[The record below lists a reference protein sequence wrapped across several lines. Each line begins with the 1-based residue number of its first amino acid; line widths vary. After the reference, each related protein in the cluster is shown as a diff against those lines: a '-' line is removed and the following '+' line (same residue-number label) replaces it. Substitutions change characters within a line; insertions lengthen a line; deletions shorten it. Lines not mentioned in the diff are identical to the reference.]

1 MDMRQIRHFDALY
14 RLRSFRLAADEQ
26 GLTHSAL
33 TKSLQRLEADT
44 GLSLFDRT
52 TRQVVPTSAGER
64 LAARARELL
73 RGMGDFEAEARA
85 LKGGMEGNL
94 RIGASPQ
101 PAESLVIDALTRFT
115 PANPT
120 VRVAMESALQ
130 PDLIGALMA
139 REIDFA
145 VLGWIAFEPVH
156 FEEDVLIE
164 QLGAEPSVI
173 VAREGH
179 PLVQAGAPSE
189 AYLDYPWAAAHFAE
203 EDYRHFP
210 GDFAVEMKRRGIP
223 QLRLESVSASLELS
237 RRTDILTGVAR
248 SIGER
253 AVERG
258 GVTLVEYP
266 FEVETR
272 YAILRR
278 RDRSLLPAAG
288 RLRAEIVEIARERGW
303 RGR

>member
-33 TKSLQRLEADT
+33 TKSLQRLEAET
-44 GLSLFDRT
+44 GLNLFDRT
-52 TRQVVPTSAGER
+52 TRQVMPTAAGER
-64 LAARARELL
+64 LAARARDLL

-85 LKGGMEGNL
+85 LRGGMEGDL
-94 RIGASPQ
+94 KIGASPQ
-101 PAESLVIDALTRFT
+101 PAESLVIDALARFA
-115 PANPT
+115 PANPAA
-120 VRVAMESALQ
+120 RVEMVSALQ
-130 PDLIGALMA
+130 PELIDALMA

-179 PLVQAGAPSE
+179 PLVEAGAPSE
-189 AYLDYPWAAAHFAE
+189 AYLDYPWAAAHFSDD
-203 EDYRHFP
+203 DYRHFP
-210 GDFAVEMKRRGIP
+210 QGFAVEMRRRGIP
-223 QLRLESVSASLELS
+223 QLRLESVSACLELA
-237 RRTDILTGVAR
+237 RRTDILTGTAR
-248 SIGER
+248 SIAER
-253 AVERG
+253 AAARG
-258 GVTLVEYP
+258 GVTLVDYP

-288 RLRAEIVEIARERGW
+288 RLRAGIVEIARERGW